1 MSEDTPKTSP
11 DEMSEESSLPVVTA
25 ETAEVI
31 SAEPSTSEEEPD
43 EGTPKATAGPVK
55 LPKWMD
61 AEEWD
66 EQALQEYEEMFYL
79 YADTMKD
86 IREGEIIPGRVVAIE
101 KGEVVVD
108 VGFKSEGTIALAEFT
123 EPDEL
128 EVGSDIEVF
137 LENIEDQEGQ
147 LVISKQKAD
156 FMKVW
161 DKIRDAHEDGSV
173 VEGLILR
180 RIKGGLVVDLF
191 GVDAFLPGSQVALKQ
206 TPNLDQFINEKLPF
220 KIIKLNKSRRNIVVS
235 RRVVLEKEKEKLKE
249 EIMAVL
255 EKGQVRKGVV
265 KNITD
270 FGAFVDL
277 GGIDGLLHITDM
289 SWGRIGHPSELVSIG
304 DEISIAIL
312 DFDKE
317 RERISLGLK
326 QLEPYPWANVE
337 DKYPNGDLITGKV
350 VSITDYGAFIELE
363 KGVEGLVH
371 ISEMSWT
378 KHITHPSKIV
388 SIGDMIQAIVLK
400 VDQQNEKISLGIKQ
414 TQPDPWQALGGK
426 YPVGSIVQGRVR
438 NLTAFGAFVAI
449 DDGIDGLVHISDM
462 SWTKRIK
469 HPSEIVKKGED
480 IDIMV
485 LNIDPDARRISLGI
499 KQVTDDPWVSL
510 SEVYPMDTETTG
522 KIVRL
527 LERGVV
533 VELPHDVEGFVPIS
547 QLGHPEIKRPSDAF
561 KDEEEIPLKVI
572 EFDGKNRR
580 IVLSVKAYFRDRERA
595 EIDDYLQNHPVETT
609 VIGDVVSVDNKA
621 GQTET
626 PVAEA
631 DAEAA
636 VVEKP
641 VEADAQ
647 EKVASDEP
655 VAEADAEE
663 KVASDE
669 PVAEADAEEK
679 VASDEPVAEADAEA
693 SVESK
698 KGDS

>member
-1 MSEDTPKTSP
+1 
-11 DEMSEESSLPVVTA
+11 MSEETPESRSEEVSEEASLPVETA

-31 SAEPSTSEEEPD
+31 SAEPSTSDSEGESETSEPKKS
-43 EGTPKATAGPVK
+43 GAPFK
-55 LPKWMD
+55 LPKWVDEEEMD
-61 AEEWD
+61 ETSLNEF
-66 EQALQEYEEMFYL
+66 EEMFYL
-79 YADTMKD
+79 YAETMKD
-86 IREGEIIPGRVVAIE
+86 IAEGEIIPGRVVAIE
-101 KGEVVVD
+101 NGEVVVD
-108 VGFKSEGTIALAEFT
+108 VGFKSEGTIALSEFT
-123 EPDEL
+123 EPDDL
-128 EVGSDIEVF
+128 EVGSNIEVF

-161 DKIRDAHEDGSV
+161 DRIKDAHEDGSV
-173 VEGLILR
+173 VEGQILR

-235 RRVVLEKEKEKLKE
+235 RRVVLEEEKEKLKDAIITE
-249 EIMAVL
+249 L
-255 EKGQVRKGVV
+255 EKGQVRKGIV

-304 DEISIAIL
+304 NEISVAIL
-312 DFDKE
+312 EFDKE

-337 DKYPNGDLITGKV
+337 EKYPVGEQITGKV
-350 VSITDYGAFIELE
+350 VSITDYGAFVELE
-363 KGVEGLVH
+363 KGVEGLIH

-378 KHITHPSKIV
+378 KHITHPSKLV
-388 SIGDMIQAIVLK
+388 SISDLIQAVVLK
-400 VDQQNEKISLGIKQ
+400 VDQQNEKISLGMKQ
-414 TQPDPWQALGGK
+414 TQPDPWKALGEK
-426 YPVGSIVQGRVR
+426 YPVGTMVKGRVR
-438 NLTAFGAFVAI
+438 NLTAFGAFVEI

-469 HPSEIVKKGED
+469 HPSEIVKKGDE

-485 LNIDPDARRISLGI
+485 LNIDTDARRISLGI
-499 KQVTDDPWVSL
+499 KQVTDDPWISL
-510 SEVYPMDTETTG
+510 TEVFPVDTETTG

-547 QLGHPEIKRPSDAF
+547 QLGHPDIKRPGDAF
-561 KDEEEIPLKVI
+561 KDGEEIPLKVI

-580 IVLSVKAYFRDRERA
+580 IVLSVKSFFRDRERA
-595 EIDDYLQNHPVETT
+595 EVDDYLENHPMIAT
-609 VIGDVVSVDNKA
+609 VIGDVVSPEDVA
-621 GQTET
+621 GEVAVAPATDEAPAEAAEEVAVAPAT
-626 PVAEA
+626 DEAPAEAAGEVAVAPATDEAPAEAAEEVAEA
-631 DAEAA
+631 AAE
-636 VVEKP
+636 
-641 VEADAQ
+641 
-647 EKVASDEP
+647 SDEN
-655 VAEADAEE
+655 V
-663 KVASDE
+663 
-669 PVAEADAEEK
+669 
-679 VASDEPVAEADAEA
+679 
-693 SVESK
+693 